1 MKNLNT
7 TRRLTHTLVLLAA
20 LSAGQI
26 QATETL
32 QVAENGA
39 ERALERSR
47 KLHHDSAAKLAENGS
62 ERALQRSHKLQHEN
76 AVELAEN
83 GSEYAL
89 VRSRRV

>member
-32 QVAENGA
+32 QVAENGS
-39 ERALERSR
+39 EQTLERSR
-47 KLHHDSAAKLAENGS
+47 KLQPESTADLAENGSEQTLERSRKLQHENTIELAENGS
-62 ERALQRSHKLQHEN
+62 ERALE
-76 AVELAEN
+76 
-83 GSEYAL
+83 
-89 VRSRRV
+89 RSRRV